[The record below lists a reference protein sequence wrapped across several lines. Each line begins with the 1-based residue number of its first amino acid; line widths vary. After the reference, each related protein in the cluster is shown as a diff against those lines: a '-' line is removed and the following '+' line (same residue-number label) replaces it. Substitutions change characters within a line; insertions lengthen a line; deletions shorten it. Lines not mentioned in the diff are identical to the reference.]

1 MKFKVDNY
9 RYTPNTIEEIA
20 NNYAFMYSK
29 SFSLIEKKSK
39 RKLTEKQKLEGYLKV
54 TSKSGKSVYLK
65 YLGWNGVKEDEIW
78 LTYYNKCTLGVK
90 IGDEVEVQP
99 SNTWSY
105 YLNTWDSGIRL
116 PFKIAIWGV
125 IISSVLSIISII
137 LTLIS

>member
-54 TSKSGKSVYLK
+54 TSKLPPVDTKITAPAKITTTYKSSKNLVVSLVDVNGKFFWQLY
-65 YLGWNGVKEDEIW
+65 
-78 LTYYNKCTLGVK
+78 
-90 IGDEVEVQP
+90 
-99 SNTWSY
+99 
-105 YLNTWDSGIRL
+105 
-116 PFKIAIWGV
+116 
-125 IISSVLSIISII
+125 
-137 LTLIS
+137 

>member
-65 YLGWNGVKEDEIW
+65 YMGWNGVKEDEIW

-90 IGDEVEVQP
+90 IGDEVEAVYAYC
-99 SNTWSY
+99 NLHGLWVA
-105 YLNTWDSGIRL
+105 
-116 PFKIAIWGV
+116 K
-125 IISSVLSIISII
+125 
-137 LTLIS
+137 